1 MSGGLLQMKSAD
13 APDSLRGTG
22 LDLVVMDEAAFC
34 APEVWNTAL
43 RPTLSDRRGR
53 ALFISTPKGRNYF
66 WQLYNGA
73 SDKCV
78 DERSAWQRFKFPTS
92 SNPFIPAEEIA
103 DAKAKMPERIFLQEY
118 MAEFID
124 DSGLVFRRVAEA
136 STSVVQ
142 QQAILGHDYVIGCD
156 WGKMLDFTVLSV
168 VDCKLQAQCYVER
181 FNQIDYALQVQRLGA
196 LARRFKPVCIV
207 AESNAMGEPIIE
219 QLQREGLP
227 VMPFLTT
234 AASKKDMIE
243 SLELAIERL
252 EIRLLKDEVQTSEL
266 LAYESER
273 LPSGIFRYSAPSG
286 CHDDTVI
293 ALALAWSYGKLYIGG
308 GTGVTR
314 V

>member
-1 MSGGLLQMKSAD
+1 M
-13 APDSLRGTG
+13 
-22 LDLVVMDEAAFC
+22 
-34 APEVWNTAL
+34 
-43 RPTLSDRRGR
+43 
-53 ALFISTPKGRNYF
+53 FISTPKGRNYF

-73 SDKCV
+73 SDKTP
-78 DERSAWQRFKFPTS
+78 DDTERSAWQRWKFPTS
-92 SNPFIPAEEIA
+92 ANPFIPKEEIE
-103 DAKAKMPERIFLQEY
+103 DAKVKMPERIFLQEY

-136 STSVVQ
+136 STALQ
-142 QQAILGHDYVIGCD
+142 QTALIPGHDYVFGVD
-156 WGKMLDFTVLSV
+156 WGKLLDFTVISV
-168 VDCKLQAQCYVER
+168 IDCKLQSQVYMER
-181 FNQIDYALQVQRLGA
+181 FNQIDYALQVQRISD
-196 LARRFKPVCIV
+196 LAKRFKPVCIV

-227 VMPFLTT
+227 IMPFLTT

-252 EIRLLKDEVQTSEL
+252 EISILKDETQTSEL

-273 LPSGIFRYSAPSG
+273 LPSGIFRYSAPAG

-293 ALALAWSYGKLYIGG
+293 ALALAWSYGKLYLGG

>member
-1 MSGGLLQMKSAD
+1 
-13 APDSLRGTG
+13 
-22 LDLVVMDEAAFC
+22 V
-34 APEVWNTAL
+34 
-43 RPTLSDRRGR
+43 
-53 ALFISTPKGRNYF
+53 
-66 WQLYNGA
+66 
-73 SDKCV
+73 
-78 DERSAWQRFKFPTS
+78 
-92 SNPFIPAEEIA
+92 NPFIPKEEIE

-124 DSGLVFRRVAEA
+124 DAGLVFRRVADA
-136 STSVVQ
+136 STGVLQNTS
-142 QQAILGHDYVIGCD
+142 IPGHDYVFGVD
-156 WGKMLDFTVLSV
+156 WGKLLDFTVISV
-168 VDCKLQAQCYVER
+168 IDCKLQSQVYMER
-181 FNQIDYALQVQRLGA
+181 FNQIDYALQVQRISD
-196 LARRFKPVCIV
+196 LAKRFKPVCIV

-227 VMPFLTT
+227 VLPFLTT

-252 EIRLLKDEVQTSEL
+252 EIKLLNDETQTGEL

-273 LPSGIFRYSAPSG
+273 LPSGIFRYSAPAG